1 MPEELQ
7 YLGPE
12 QVRETDVRVLGEAVE
27 SLYLLVGRGEEVGK
41 KGVKEGGAYAV
52 LRELHLVV
60 EDDGVRGCVE
70 RVVDVLMTE
79 EGDEKILGKMR
90 EGEEGRV
97 VEVGEERGE
106 HGGGDAKLTEE
117 VESDDE
123 KVVEIF

>member
-7 YLGPE
+7 YLDPD
-12 QVRETDVRVLGEAVE
+12 QMRETDVRVLGEVVE
-27 SLYLLVGRGEEVGK
+27 SLYLLVGRGGEVGK

-52 LRELHLVV
+52 LRELHLTV

-79 EGDEKILGKMR
+79 EGDEKILGM
-90 EGEEGRV
+90 GEDSRV

-106 HGGGDAKLTEE
+106 HAGGDAKLTEDG
-117 VESDDE
+117 ESDDD